1 LQDLADFVVF
11 GSKMSRACRRAKR
24 AHLKRLENEA

>member
-11 GSKMSRACRRAKR
+11 CSKMSRACRRAKR
-24 AHLKRLENEA
+24 AYSKILENEA